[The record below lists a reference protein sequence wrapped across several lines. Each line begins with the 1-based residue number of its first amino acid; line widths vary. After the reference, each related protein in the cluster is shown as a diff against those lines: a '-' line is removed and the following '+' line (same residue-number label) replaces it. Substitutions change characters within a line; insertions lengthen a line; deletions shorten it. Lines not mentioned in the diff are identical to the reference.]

1 MPQYMIQVAYTP
13 ECWQA
18 LLRSPQDRTEAVR
31 PAIEKLGGKMVNG
44 WFAFGDYDVIAI
56 AEMPDNVAAAAITRA
71 FASGGAVKALKTT
84 PLLTLAEGLEAMKAA
99 GSSGYRPATATA
111 AARTV

>member
-1 MPQYMIQVAYTP
+1 MPQYLIQVAYTP

-18 LLRSPQDRTEAVR
+18 LVRNPQDRLDAVR
-31 PAIEKLGGKMVNG
+31 PAIEKLGGRILNG

-56 AEMPDNVAAAAITRA
+56 FEMSGNVAAAAIAMA

-84 PLLTLAEGLEAMKAA
+84 PLLTAAEALEAMKAA
-99 GSSGYRPATATA
+99 GTTGYRPATATA
-111 AARTV
+111 AARI